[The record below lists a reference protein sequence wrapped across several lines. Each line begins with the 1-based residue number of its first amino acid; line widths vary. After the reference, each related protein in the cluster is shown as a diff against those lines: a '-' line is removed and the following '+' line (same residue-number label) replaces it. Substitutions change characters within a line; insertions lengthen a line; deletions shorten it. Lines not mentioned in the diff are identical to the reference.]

1 MYLVAGIGSGG
12 LTRTY
17 AGARDPELRKT
28 SDYADL
34 PPEETMALLDT
45 SVLGLS
51 QAQAQERLRT
61 FGPNEVQEKQQSAVR
76 EFLSRYWGPMP
87 WLLELTMALS
97 FFLGHT
103 LEGIIIF
110 TLLSINAV
118 IGFWNERSSHKALE
132 LLKKRL
138 SAKTRVLRDA
148 QWTSVDAKEI
158 VPGDIITVG
167 LGDIVSADVKIVSD
181 STLSV
186 DQSALTG
193 ESLPVTLQK
202 SSLAYSG
209 SIIKRGEAQGV
220 VLNTGPR
227 TYFGKTVELVGT
239 ARARSHQQQIMMA
252 VVKYMMYVSMA
263 AIVVVVVDAL
273 LVKAG
278 VLTILTIALVFLMG
292 AVPVALPAVFAVVLA
307 TGAVEL
313 ARRNVLVTRL
323 SAIED
328 AASMHVLFLDKTGT
342 ITQNKLSVAKAVP
355 FGGHAPQ
362 EVTVAGAMASIEGGE
377 DEIDRAV
384 LEYARQTEKD
394 LSYHQI
400 SFTPFDPAARRSE
413 AMVQDQGGR
422 FRVMK
427 GAFDTVLSLCKDVDD
442 ETRRLAQDTMQDL
455 SQKGYRIL
463 AVARSTNDD
472 PDNLAFLGLL
482 AIADP
487 PRPDSK
493 EMIAQMKQLG
503 VQVKMLTGDNL
514 AIAREIAREVALGD
528 KIVAMPEIK
537 NLGPQEQAETIEH
550 SDGIAGIYPED
561 KYGIVKL
568 MQSRGYTVGMTGD
581 GVNDSPALK
590 QAEVGI
596 AVSNA
601 TDVSKASASIVLTQP
616 GVQAITSA
624 VVTSRQIYQRMLS
637 WVINKVTK
645 VIQFIGLLTAGFLLL
660 HQVLLTAMGMVL
672 LVFANDFV
680 TMSLATDRVA
690 STGNPN
696 VWNIKK
702 ITTASLILGLLLVVE
717 GLITVAIGRWYF
729 HLGLAQLQSL
739 VLLMLV
745 FTSQFKIL
753 IVRDRRHFWSSMPG
767 KTLLVSAAATV
778 AAFAVLGV
786 YGYIIPP
793 LTTGQLLFVLLFSG
807 GFTLL
812 MDFPKYWVFQKY
824 AL

>member
-1 MYLVAGIGSGG
+1 MYFAAGIGSGG
-12 LTRTY
+12 LTQTY
-17 AGARDPELRKT
+17 PGVQELELKKT
-28 SDYADL
+28 SDYADV
-34 PPEETMALLDT
+34 PPEDTLTALGT
-45 SVLGLS
+45 SMLGLS

-61 FGPNEVQEKQQSAVR
+61 FGPNEVQEKPPSAVL

-97 FFLGHT
+97 FFLGHL

-110 TLLSINAV
+110 ALLTINAV

-132 LLKKRL
+132 LLQSRL
-138 SAKTRVLRDA
+138 STKARVLRDA
-148 QWTSVDAKEI
+148 QWTSVDAREI
-158 VPGDIITVG
+158 VPGDILTMG
-167 LGDIVSADVKIVSD
+167 LGDIVSADVQIVSAG
-181 STLSV
+181 TLSV

-193 ESLPVTLQK
+193 ESLPVTLQR

-220 VLNTGPR
+220 VLNTGRR

-239 ARARSHQQQIMMA
+239 ARALSHQQQIMMA
-252 VVKYMMYVSMA
+252 VVKYMMYVSLA
-263 AIVVVVVDAL
+263 AILVVVIDAL
-273 LVKAG
+273 LVQAG

-342 ITQNKLSVAKAVP
+342 ITQNRLSVAQSVP
-355 FGGHAPQ
+355 LGGHSPR
-362 EVTVAGAMASIEGGE
+362 EVTVAGAMASIEEGE

-394 LSYHQI
+394 LSYHHI
-400 SFTPFDPAARRSE
+400 SFTPFEPAARRSE
-413 AMVQDQGGR
+413 ALVQDSSGQ

-427 GAFDTVLSLCKDVDD
+427 GAFDTVLSLCQNVDD
-442 ETRRLAQDTMQDL
+442 PTRRLAQDTLQDL
-455 SQKGYRIL
+455 SRKGYRIL
-463 AVARSTNDD
+463 AVARSAPGN

-493 EMIAQMKQLG
+493 DMIGRMKQLG

-528 KIVAMPEIK
+528 RIVAMPEIK
-537 NLGPQEQAETIEH
+537 NLSPQEQAEIIER

-568 MQSRGYTVGMTGD
+568 VQSRGYVVGMTGD

-624 VVTSRQIYQRMLS
+624 VITSRQIYQRMLS

-696 VWNIKK
+696 VWNVKR
-702 ITTASLILGLLLVVE
+702 ITVASLILGLLLIVE
-717 GLITVAIGRWYF
+717 GLITVAVGRWYF
-729 HLGLAQLQSL
+729 HLALAPLQSL
-739 VLLMLV
+739 VMLMLV

-753 IVRDRRHFWSSMPG
+753 IVRERRHFWSSRPG
-767 KTLLVSAAATV
+767 KTLLVSAALTV

-793 LTTGQLLFVLLFSG
+793 LTVGQLLFALLFSA

-812 MDFPKYWVFQKY
+812 LDFPKYRVFRRY
-824 AL
+824 GL

>member
-1 MYLVAGIGSGG
+1 MYFVAGIGSGS

-17 AGARDPELRKT
+17 AEAQELELKKT
-28 SDYADL
+28 SDYTEI
-34 PPEETMALLDT
+34 PPEETMTLLDT
-45 SVLGLS
+45 SALGLS
-51 QAQAQERLRT
+51 QPQAQERLRT
-61 FGPNEVQEKQQSAVR
+61 FGPNEVKEKQQSAFL

-97 FFLGHT
+97 FFLGHI
-103 LEGIIIF
+103 LEGIMILV
-110 TLLSINAV
+110 LLSINAV

-132 LLKKRL
+132 LLKSRL

-158 VPGDIITVG
+158 VPGDVITVG
-167 LGDIVSADVKIVSD
+167 LGDIVSADVKIISNG
-181 STLSV
+181 TLSV

-193 ESLPVTLQK
+193 ESLPVTLQR

-227 TYFGKTVELVGT
+227 TYFGKTVELVGM
-239 ARARSHQQQIMMA
+239 ARALSHQQQIMMA
-252 VVKYMMYVSMA
+252 VVKYMMYVSIA
-263 AIVVVVVDAL
+263 AIVVVVIDAL

-328 AASMHVLFLDKTGT
+328 AASMHVLFFDKTGT
-342 ITQNKLSVAKAVP
+342 ITQNKLSVSKFVP
-355 FGGHAPQ
+355 FGGHAPR
-362 EVTVAGAMASIEGGE
+362 EVTAAGAMASIEEGE

-394 LSYHQI
+394 LSYRHV
-400 SFTPFDPAARRSE
+400 SFTPFEPAARRSE
-413 AMVQDQGGR
+413 AMVQDQSGQ

-427 GAFDTVLSLCKDVDD
+427 GAFDTVLSLCRDVDD
-442 ETRRLAQDTMQDL
+442 ETRRAAQDTMQDL

-472 PDNLAFLGLL
+472 SDNLAFLGLL

-493 EMIAQMKQLG
+493 DMIGQMKRLG
-503 VQVKMLTGDNL
+503 VEVKMLTGDNL
-514 AIAREIAREVALGD
+514 AIARDGALGD
-528 KIVAMPEIK
+528 RIVAMPEVK
-537 NLGPQEQAETIEH
+537 NLRAQDQADTIEH

-568 MQSRGYTVGMTGD
+568 MQSRGYIVGMTGD

-616 GVQAITSA
+616 GVQTIASA
-624 VVTSRQIYQRMLS
+624 VITSRQIYQRMLS

-680 TMSLATDRVA
+680 TMSLATDRVT
-690 STGNPN
+690 STGSPN

-702 ITTASLILGLLLVVE
+702 ITMASLILGVLLIIE
-717 GLITVAIGRWYF
+717 GLITAAVGRWYF
-729 HLGLAQLQSL
+729 HMGLAQLQSF
-739 VLLMLV
+739 VMLMLV

-753 IVRDRRHFWSSMPG
+753 IVRERRHFWSSRPG
-767 KTLLVSAAATV
+767 KTLLVSAAITV
-778 AAFAVLGV
+778 AAFAVLGR

-793 LTTGQLLFVLLFSG
+793 VTTGQLLFVLLFSA

-812 MDFPKYWVFQKY
+812 MDLPKYWVFREY